1 MGRDV
6 GPERTRLFDD
16 SSRISAMRSS
26 IAYHARE
33 PKPTLRTHPIRSA
46 GRIYACACKWSVTG
60 ILMSRKGG
68 VMKPMRKDGAGF
80 GGAALFDMLS
90 ETEDDTSSSGD
101 VDVGASGSCRD
112 ESSRWETS
120 RTEASNG
127 RSLGVR
133 AYKDGTC
140 KLKATIMWPKL
151 ETGFAVSLYAVK
163 FSSLQMICG
172 EAAESTE
179 G

>member
-1 MGRDV
+1 
-6 GPERTRLFDD
+6 
-16 SSRISAMRSS
+16 MRSS

-46 GRIYACACKWSVTG
+46 GRIYACACRWSVTG

-68 VMKPMRKDGAGF
+68 VMKPMRKDGVGC

-101 VDVGASGSCRD
+101 VDVAAGGSCRD

-120 RTEASNG
+120 RREASNG
-127 RSLGVR
+127 RSLGVCTVLSGR
-133 AYKDGTC
+133 SQG
-140 KLKATIMWPKL
+140 P
-151 ETGFAVSLYAVK
+151 GSLCRTHQGVQGRHMQARYERRNK
-163 FSSLQMICG
+163 
-172 EAAESTE
+172 
-179 G
+179 